1 MEKYIDALKLG
12 AKRKAEAKPAG
23 LKKPKLKEP
32 KKAKITAEE
41 YLAKVKATKT
51 MKAKKGKK
59 GKQLTDAQKL
69 QYEKQIAELRK
80 SLREQQKA
88 KEKIATQ
95 SETAKAVKKINEEK
109 EKEKILKL
117 KAILGTDATKAKEKK
132 ASIAP
137 LTLLDT
143 DLTFKKLTKDEQ
155 KLLKSKL
162 KTAGDKEAQLLAV
175 EKFIELP
182 KSKKESFVLNLLPTP
197 KGAIEEVDLLEELKA
212 RKGPGAG
219 AEAVG
224 AELFGKT
231 KKQRDEEAKA
241 LALAL
246 GEEVRGA
253 PVKESLFTPAPAKLR
268 TQADIEEEKA
278 DEELAKLE
286 AELLEAEAEV
296 AKLKTNKSKKA
307 REKKKE
313 LQEKQVLIE
322 EEIEKV
328 QEEVEDKKG
337 KKGKKPRK
345 TKKAQAQEAQA
356 TLMDELD
363 AVLKRVNSSID
374 RYSQGNQDRENF
386 LIKKWSE
393 FTPQLE
399 KNVRKNIEITN
410 DDINNKTED
419 FLEEY
424 DKIQYFELDVPQ
436 DVKAKLPK
444 PAPQPEAFI
453 PAEELQQGQQQ
464 LTTAEEEAVE
474 RAFDQAQKDVV
485 LPDSALEAIDRVN
498 TQNAKEGKAIN
509 VLKEKKKRPKS
520 LKYVYD
526 DPELQDAIKAVK
538 ANTKQKKHPIRKLSD
553 REIIDYIK
561 TNDIQVSRNNQ
572 DFYDKNAQRLSRTQ
586 LANLIKGKPPGLED
600 EDEAES
606 DIKLPE
612 QIIAEAPPEALAEAQ
627 AQAKI
632 RADDRKKLNLSPV
645 APEPLIAIIPTQSE
659 TDKDIEQVAQA
670 TVEADPTIPPAD
682 KDATASATA
691 DGFASG
697 LKKVKKMHGKIIH
710 DKVVKVMAS
719 QAGIQKGL
727 NKVKKMHGGAMHDR
741 VKGMLMK
748 KLPSFFFFKGG
759 SIETDKNTYFLM
771 PDMSVFVSSDL
782 FKENQDIIKKYL
794 PVKMYFNAV
803 PDFKRYRI
811 VVIALSSMQAKG
823 FHTIYTID
831 ADRYTYNDIT
841 QELEDLGGINQ
852 EEYGQEKT
860 EQAKSNAIT
869 RNIEDEDVASSAYSR
884 GYSSGYQKQEEEQ
897 QEEEDDSPLSGI
909 LTGLSMPV
917 NLVKS
922 FL

>member
-1 MEKYIDALKLG
+1 MDKYIDALKLG

-23 LKKPKLKEP
+23 LKKRKLKEP

-41 YLAKVKATKT
+41 YLAKVKASKT
-51 MKAKKGKK
+51 MKSKKGKK
-59 GKQLTDAQKL
+59 VKQLSEAQKL

-95 SETAKAVKKINEEK
+95 SETAKAVKKITEEK
-109 EKEKILKL
+109 EKEKLLKL

-132 ASIAP
+132 AIGAP

-162 KTAGDKEAQLLAV
+162 KTAGDKEEQLLAV
-175 EKFIELP
+175 EKFIALP
-182 KSKKESFVLNLLPTP
+182 KTKKESFVFNLLPTP

-212 RKGPGAG
+212 RKAPGAG

-231 KKQRDEEAKA
+231 KRQRDEEA

-253 PVKESLFTPAPAKLR
+253 PVKESLFTPAPTKLR
-268 TQADIEEEKA
+268 TKAVIEEEQA
-278 DEELAKLE
+278 NEELAKLE

-313 LQEKQVLIE
+313 LKEKQVLIE
-322 EEIEKV
+322 EEIQKV
-328 QEEVEDKKG
+328 KEEIEEEPKG

-345 TKKAQAQEAQA
+345 TKKAQAQPEAQA
-356 TLMDELD
+356 TLEDKLD

-374 RYSQGNQDRENF
+374 LYGQGNQDREIFLQRKWTNF
-386 LIKKWSE
+386 I
-393 FTPQLE
+393 PRLE
-399 KNVRKNIEITN
+399 QDIRENIEITN
-410 DDINNKTED
+410 DDINNKTEE
-419 FLEEY
+419 FLDEY
-424 DKIQYFELDVPQ
+424 EKIQYLDLDIPQ

-453 PAEELQQGQQQ
+453 PEAQLKEGQQE
-464 LTTAEEEAVE
+464 LTTTEEEAVE
-474 RAFDQAQKDVV
+474 RAFEQAQKDVV
-485 LPDSALEAIDRVN
+485 IPDSALEAIDRVN

-509 VLKEKKKRPKS
+509 VLEGKTEKEKKKRPKS
-520 LKYVYD
+520 LRYVYD
-526 DPELQDAIKAVK
+526 DPELEDAVKAVK
-538 ANTKQKKHPIRKLSD
+538 ANTKQKKHPIRKLGD

-561 TNDIQVSRNNQ
+561 ANDIQVSRNNQ
-572 DFYDKNAQRLSRTQ
+572 DFFDKNAERLSRTQ

-600 EDEAES
+600 EDEDEAES
-606 DIKLPE
+606 EIKLPE
-612 QIIAEAPPEALAEAQ
+612 DIIAEAPPEAVSEAQ
-627 AQAKI
+627 AQAKY
-632 RADDRKKLNLSPV
+632 RAEGRKKFGLPPV
-645 APEPLIAIIPTQSE
+645 AVEPLIAITPTQSE
-659 TDKDIEQVAQA
+659 TDKDIAQVAQA
-670 TVEADPTIPPAD
+670 TVEADPTIAPAD
-682 KDATASATA
+682 QDATASATA
-691 DGFASG
+691 EGFASG

-748 KLPSFFFFKGG
+748 KFPSFFF
-759 SIETDKNTYFLM
+759 
-771 PDMSVFVSSDL
+771 
-782 FKENQDIIKKYL
+782 
-794 PVKMYFNAV
+794 
-803 PDFKRYRI
+803 
-811 VVIALSSMQAKG
+811 
-823 FHTIYTID
+823 
-831 ADRYTYNDIT
+831 
-841 QELEDLGGINQ
+841 
-852 EEYGQEKT
+852 
-860 EQAKSNAIT
+860 
-869 RNIEDEDVASSAYSR
+869 
-884 GYSSGYQKQEEEQ
+884 
-897 QEEEDDSPLSGI
+897 
-909 LTGLSMPV
+909 
-917 NLVKS
+917 
-922 FL
+922 